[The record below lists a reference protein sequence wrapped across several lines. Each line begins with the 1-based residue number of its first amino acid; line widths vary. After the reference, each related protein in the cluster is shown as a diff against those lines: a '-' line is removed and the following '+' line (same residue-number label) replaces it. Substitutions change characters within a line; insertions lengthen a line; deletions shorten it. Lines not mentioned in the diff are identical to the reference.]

1 MPYAKRLAT
10 RLGLIVLVVL
20 ACGLALMSS
29 ALRWGVVPG
38 RDSVVGELAPT
49 SEEDDP
55 ADEGK
60 ADGEPEKE
68 PGGARDDPSV
78 PYAQELDSSQLTTFE
93 TALPLEGA
101 AQELLERYERQ
112 DRCLM
117 RYAGYLDLLGE
128 VWSCV
133 VVGPGWVDVC
143 VVRECGENGGSQVRI
158 SRLEVEAWEGYGNE

>member
-1 MPYAKRLAT
+1 MPYAKRLAA
-10 RLGLIVLVVL
+10 RLGLIVLVVMV
-20 ACGLALMSS
+20 CGLALTSS
-29 ALRWGVVPG
+29 ALRWGAVPSRDPVVSELG
-38 RDSVVGELAPT
+38 KTGEKDGL
-49 SEEDDP
+49 
-55 ADEGK
+55 ADEGEADREPEEE
-60 ADGEPEKE
+60 ADG
-68 PGGARDDPSV
+68 ARYEPSV
-78 PYAQELDSSQLTTFE
+78 PYEQERESSQPTTYE
-93 TALPLEGA
+93 TPEPLESA